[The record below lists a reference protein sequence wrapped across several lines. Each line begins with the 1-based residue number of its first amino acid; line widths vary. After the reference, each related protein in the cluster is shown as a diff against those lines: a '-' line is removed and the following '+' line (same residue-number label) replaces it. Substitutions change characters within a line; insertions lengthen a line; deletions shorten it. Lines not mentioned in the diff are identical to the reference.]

1 MTPYQQWQLETYGNI
16 LKPTTTF
23 IQAITPK
30 ELENG
35 EHSDYSIFDTDF
47 THTEQQF

>member
-1 MTPYQQWQLETYGNI
+1 MTPFEQFQLEKYGNI

-23 IQAITPK
+23 IEYITPE

-35 EHSDYSIFDTDF
+35 EHNDYSIFDTDF
-47 THTEQQF
+47 EQNIFDN